1 MNTNSNIWTVI
12 RKYEYKYEYL
22 SQTKP
27 KINMLLYI
35 KVEKVG
41 KIMHICAIVCNLW
54 YLVEFVQT
62 YTNTNIFGFHV

>member
-1 MNTNSNIWTVI
+1 MNMNTNIWTVI
-12 RKYEYKYEYL
+12 REYEYKYEYL

-35 KVEKVG
+35 KVGKVG

-54 YLVEFVQT
+54 YLVEFV
-62 YTNTNIFGFHV
+62 

>member
-1 MNTNSNIWTVI
+1 MNTNTNIWTVI
-12 RKYEYKYEYL
+12 REYEYEYL

-35 KVEKVG
+35 KVVKVG

-54 YLVEFVQT
+54 YLVEFV
-62 YTNTNIFGFHV
+62 